1 MQQHAVG
8 SQIKTVYLNKV
19 LSQPN
24 KLYMAQQGNILV
36 AKEEVHSFIV
46 RCIVGAGAELSHAEC
61 LADNLV
67 LADCRGHTTHG
78 LLRTALYVKD
88 LKSDITKGS
97 GVPTILKETP
107 AIALV
112 DGNNLLG
119 PVVGRFC
126 MAMAIRKAQKTGI
139 GFVTARG
146 SNHFGIAGAY
156 SVQAMK
162 QGLLG
167 ISMTNASPALVP
179 TRARKMVFGTN
190 PISVAA
196 PALNGDNFVLDM
208 ATSAVSLGKVQ
219 VCKMD
224 GEDMP
229 DGWGVD
235 KTGRDTTDPSDVLD
249 DGGLHPLG
257 GREITS
263 GYKGYGLA
271 MMVEIL
277 CGILS
282 GANYGPKI
290 RHWTSK
296 EEIAN
301 LGHCFIA
308 INTNA
313 FESGFEAR
321 MADLI
326 DACRNL
332 ETAEP
337 KDKVLIPGDRAR
349 SKIENVEKSGAIEY
363 SAETIRQ
370 AEALARDLGIPMI
383 CTMKQL

>member
-1 MQQHAVG
+1 
-8 SQIKTVYLNKV
+8 
-19 LSQPN
+19 
-24 KLYMAQQGNILV
+24 MAQQGIILV

-88 LKSDITKGS
+88 LKHDIAKGS
-97 GVPTILKETP
+97 GVPIILKETP

-126 MAMAIRKAQKTGI
+126 MDVAIRKAQETGI

-156 SVQAMK
+156 SLQAMK
-162 QGLLG
+162 KGFLG
-167 ISMTNASPALVP
+167 ISMTNASPALMP
-179 TRARKMVFGTN
+179 TRAKKMFFGTN

-196 PALNGDNFVLDM
+196 PAVNGDNFVLDM

-219 VCKMD
+219 VCKLK

-235 KTGRDTTDPSDVLD
+235 KTGQDTTDPSEVLD

-282 GANYGPKI
+282 GANYGPNI
-290 RHWTSK
+290 RHWTSTDQ
-296 EEIAN
+296 IAN
-301 LGHCFIA
+301 VGHCFIA
-308 INTNA
+308 INTSA
-313 FESGFEAR
+313 FESGFEER
-321 MADLI
+321 MTDLI
-326 DACRNL
+326 DTCRNL
-332 ETAEP
+332 ETVEP
-337 KDKVLIPGDRAR
+337 GETVLIPGDRAR
-349 SKIENVEKSGAIEY
+349 AHYEKVEKSGAIEY
-363 SAETIRQ
+363 NAEAIRQ
-370 AEALARDLGIPMI
+370 LDVLAKELGVPMI
-383 CTMKQL
+383 CTMKQI